1 MQSLLSGARKTEPD
15 LITRYNLQSRIVSN
29 EKGKQREESQN
40 QTSAGTGTGTW
51 APTKESRQEV
61 LRQRRDKMIL
71 DARRKMMER
80 DAGLGEGHGQ
90 TPVG

>member
-1 MQSLLSGARKTEPD
+1 MQSLLSGTRKTEPD
-15 LITRYNLQSRIVSN
+15 LITRYNLQSRIVSD
-29 EKGKQREESQN
+29 EKGKQREESRN
-40 QTSAGTGTGTW
+40 QRNVGTGTW
-51 APTKESRQEV
+51 ATTKESRQEA

-80 DAGLGEGHGQ
+80 DAGLGEGQGQ